1 MEGKISMTIPECT
14 LQIGRITFGP
24 QNGGDMAYKLADIKD
39 EKQRDRVRAAMHGI
53 KSKPISPPKRAKNNV
68 KPGTYY
74 NRDVVTAY
82 FTQQGLPAPVYEHR
96 FHPTRMWRLDIAWPD
111 RLIAVE
117 VEGGVWS
124 GGRHGRGSG
133 IVKDMEKANALTMA
147 GWRLLRVL
155 PNELCM
161 QETVDMCKELMGL

>member
-1 MEGKISMTIPECT
+1 
-14 LQIGRITFGP
+14 
-24 QNGGDMAYKLADIKD
+24 
-39 EKQRDRVRAAMHGI
+39 
-53 KSKPISPPKRAKNNV
+53 
-68 KPGTYY
+68 
-74 NRDVVTAY
+74 
-82 FTQQGLPAPVYEHR
+82 
-96 FHPTRMWRLDIAWPD
+96 MWRLDIAWPD